1 MDTSPSLESTSSSPI
16 NSAERDW
23 AGLRLYSGTGEELGV
38 VLGVQRDRMG
48 HPKWLRF
55 LEMDGAPERKVRL
68 DFVRHVGG
76 DSIRLAGP
84 REGYHITRLHR

>member
-1 MDTSPSLESTSSSPI
+1 MEQDPRSESSSASSSLEP
-16 NSAERDW
+16 ELV
-23 AGLRLYSGTGEELGV
+23 GLRLYSGTGEELGV

-55 LEMDGAPERKVRL
+55 LEADGAPERKVRL
-68 DFVRHVGG
+68 DFVRRVDG
-76 DSIRLAGP
+76 DGVRLAGP